1 MICDV
6 IDEKS
11 GRGGGG
17 GGGGG
22 GGCSPCKEKGKKV
35 QHPAPTNS
43 SH

>member
-11 GRGGGG
+11 GK
-17 GGGGG
+17 G

-35 QHPAPTNS
+35 LHPAPTNS